1 MEQLTDEILAKKTQD
16 GDKAAFNELVRRY
29 EAKITRYGRKFLF
42 NYEDVLDAVQDV
54 FIKAYVNIE
63 SFTVS
68 RKFSTW
74 LYRVAHN
81 TFINVIKKKGR
92 EPVTFFDFDTF
103 FQFKISDNTSLAGSL
118 FEKEDAA
125 ALNTILTAVDPKYR
139 EPLVLYYF
147 EEKTYQEIADIMHIP
162 VATVGVRLK
171 RARELVKKN
180 LSQTSNE
187 YDRK

>member
-1 MEQLTDEILAKKTQD
+1 MEQSLSDEQLAKKTQD
-16 GDKAAFNELVRRY
+16 GDKQAFNELVRRY

-74 LYRVAHN
+74 LYRIAHN

-92 EPVTFFDFDTF
+92 EQVSFFDFDTF
-103 FQFKISDNTSLAGSL
+103 FQFNVADTTSLSGDL
-118 FEKEDAA
+118 MRREEAA
-125 ALNTILTAVDPKYR
+125 ELGEALSHMDPKYR

-147 EEKTYQEIADIMHIP
+147 EQKSYQEIADIMHIP

-171 RARELVKKN
+171 RARENVKKY
-180 LSQTSNE
+180 LPKDLTI
-187 YDRK
+187 